1 MKGETPKPFPWVRKS
16 ETIERPFV
24 EQTFPIDS
32 RRAPATLES
41 KRAAPVVAVPRA
53 PAPRATGGLSLVSI
67 PSNGGSIQLAPALV
81 PYVQRLRS
89 FARASGATF
98 HITSG
103 YRSPDE
109 QRRLHM
115 RWEAGDPTIIA
126 EPVTNSLHLLGLA
139 VDIES
144 SSLSNLGRF
153 AETLGMRWGG
163 RFGDPVHFDLGRR

>member
-1 MKGETPKPFPWVRKS
+1 
-16 ETIERPFV
+16 
-24 EQTFPIDS
+24 
-32 RRAPATLES
+32 
-41 KRAAPVVAVPRA
+41 
-53 PAPRATGGLSLVSI
+53 
-67 PSNGGSIQLAPALV
+67 
-81 PYVQRLRS
+81 
-89 FARASGATF
+89 
-98 HITSG
+98 
-103 YRSPDE
+103 
-109 QRRLHM
+109 M